1 MPLYSLPGI
10 CQGFPSDSGVS
21 GLPRRSLAANRVTF
35 LDAPEGAAG
44 KLWSQSQMH
53 RSRVSR
59 LLSMGVKYYTHF
71 VLTGEAAEG
80 NSQEFSGVVEVNQV
94 TERRFET
101 QEIEALL
108 ARNFDLDS
116 AEEVRLINWSRLQ

>member
-1 MPLYSLPGI
+1 MHP
-10 CQGFPSDSGVS
+10 VHA
-21 GLPRRSLAANRVTF
+21 PRL
-35 LDAPEGAAG
+35 
-44 KLWSQSQMH
+44 H
-53 RSRVSR
+53 H
-59 LLSMGVKYYTHF
+59 MGVKYYTHF

-80 NSQEFSGVVEVNQV
+80 DNQEFSGVVEVNQV

-116 AEEVRLINWSRLQ
+116 GEEVRLINWSRLQ

>member
-1 MPLYSLPGI
+1 MHPAHAPRLP
-10 CQGFPSDSGVS
+10 
-21 GLPRRSLAANRVTF
+21 
-35 LDAPEGAAG
+35 
-44 KLWSQSQMH
+44 H
-53 RSRVSR
+53 
-59 LLSMGVKYYTHF
+59 MGVKYYTHF

-80 NSQEFSGVVEVNQV
+80 DNQEFSGVVEVNQV

-116 AEEVRLINWSRLQ
+116 GEEVRLINWSRLQ